1 MSEINNIME
10 GKQNKTQGTLAF
22 IEVLVFMVV
31 LQTILFFV
39 KMFAQSFI
47 LDNRFYMKM
56 ITMGCM
62 IILTF
67 MVVLWSSIKKVKLSV
82 FPEKFSKMY
91 LLVTAI
97 AAILFISTPSNFVEG
112 ITAILVLIYGS
123 IVTPMYEELLFRG
136 YIWNRLNPFLKVEKN
151 TWLITAVLF
160 SVWHL
165 GYVIPNIWA
174 GDWFAVITKMVV
186 GFAYGILLGYVRLKT
201 QNCYSTIL
209 LHGVLNIFM

>member
-160 SVWHL
+160 SV
-165 GYVIPNIWA
+165 
-174 GDWFAVITKMVV
+174 
-186 GFAYGILLGYVRLKT
+186 
-201 QNCYSTIL
+201 
-209 LHGVLNIFM
+209 

>member
-1 MSEINNIME
+1 
-10 GKQNKTQGTLAF
+10 
-22 IEVLVFMVV
+22 
-31 LQTILFFV
+31 
-39 KMFAQSFI
+39 
-47 LDNRFYMKM
+47 M

-67 MVVLWSSIKKVKLSV
+67 MVVLWSSIKKEKLSV

-160 SVWHL
+160 SV
-165 GYVIPNIWA
+165 
-174 GDWFAVITKMVV
+174 
-186 GFAYGILLGYVRLKT
+186 
-201 QNCYSTIL
+201 
-209 LHGVLNIFM
+209 